1 MTAPYEV
8 TDYATAAG
16 LVHHGLGITLMPAT
30 PAAAYPDLVPVPLHP
45 VITWTLSLT
54 TRTDLQLTPAAAAL
68 ADTPLTEYLQRRVA
82 NGRKGSSGDSVGDAI
97 SGKRT
102 R

>member
-1 MTAPYEV
+1 VTAPYEV

-16 LVHHGLGITLMPAT
+16 LVHHGLGITL
-30 PAAAYPDLVPVPLHP
+30 
-45 VITWTLSLT
+45 SLA

-68 ADTPLTEYLQRRVA
+68 ADTLLTEYLQRGVA